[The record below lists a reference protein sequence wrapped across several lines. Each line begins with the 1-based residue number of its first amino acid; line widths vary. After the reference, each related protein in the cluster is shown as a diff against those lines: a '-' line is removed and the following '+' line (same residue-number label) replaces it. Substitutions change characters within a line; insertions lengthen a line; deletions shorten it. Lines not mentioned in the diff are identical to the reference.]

1 MSTEDP
7 PSVTRW
13 IEALKEGRSEAA
25 AVLWKDYWSR
35 LTNLARK
42 RLGGARSRAVE
53 DEEDVA
59 LSAFLCLCRG
69 AAAGRF
75 ERLADRGDL
84 WRLLVAITA
93 NKIRAHRQRHGRRK
107 RGGGTAVL
115 DEAAFA
121 DAADSGLP
129 GALAQILSAE
139 PDPELAAQA
148 AEQCN
153 ELFNA
158 LPDDDLRQIAAW
170 RMEGLT
176 NAEIATRL
184 GRVERTIG
192 RKLERIRAIWI
203 ELACE
208 SLGEAA
214 PAQDPPAS

>member
-1 MSTEDP
+1 
-7 PSVTRW
+7 
-13 IEALKEGRSEAA
+13 
-25 AVLWKDYWSR
+25 
-35 LTNLARK
+35 
-42 RLGGARSRAVE
+42 
-53 DEEDVA
+53 VA

-75 ERLADRGDL
+75 ERLSDRGDL

-115 DEAAFA
+115 DEAAF
-121 DAADSGLP
+121 DAAQSGLP

-170 RMEGLT
+170 RMEGLS
-176 NAEIATRL
+176 NAEIANRL
-184 GRVERTIG
+184 GRVERTVG

-208 SLGEAA
+208 SLGEAE
-214 PAQDPPAS
+214 PAQEPPAS